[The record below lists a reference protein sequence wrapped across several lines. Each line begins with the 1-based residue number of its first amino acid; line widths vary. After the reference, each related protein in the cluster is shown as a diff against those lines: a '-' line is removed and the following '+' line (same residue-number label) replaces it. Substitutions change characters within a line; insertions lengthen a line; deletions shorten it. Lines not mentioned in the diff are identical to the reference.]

1 MVAQLGFDFGA
12 QDAARKRAGK
22 LSPRAAM
29 VIGAAACANGL
40 SYHYKGFLGFTLDC
54 GDIIW
59 IGACGAVRRTRGI
72 AGSPRRFHARLDLA
86 ARLERMGRRA
96 VIMADL
102 KPADYRR
109 IAGRRAAI
117 YCEQAR
123 AEVRT
128 IRAAVDAVLGQQAAA

>member
-1 MVAQLGFDFGA
+1 MVAQLGFDFGTN
-12 QDAARKRAGK
+12 DAARKRAGK
-22 LSPRAAM
+22 LSERAAM
-29 VIGAAACANGL
+29 VIGAASCAREI
-40 SYHYKGFLGFTLDC
+40 SYHYKGFLGFVLDC

-109 IAGRRAAI
+109 ITGRRAAVF
-117 YCEQAR
+117 YNDAAR
-123 AEVRT
+123 EVAT